1 MNTQNTPVH
10 MRLWHHE
17 FWLMSLANFL
27 MNMSVTMLI
36 PTMPLWLLSSE
47 RFSILEVSVVMGV
60 YGIGL
65 FSLGIFCSYL
75 VQRYRRNVVCLF
87 CVFMLSLLHISLYYV
102 NDAHS
107 EWIELR
113 LLLVLRLLIGA
124 LFSLAQM
131 VLMST
136 LVIDCS
142 ESFHRT
148 EANYASSWF
157 GRFALSLGPV
167 LGLVL
172 YYRHGFGFDS
182 VAIASALCLIMSFV
196 LIRLVSF
203 PFKAPDEDIPKC
215 SLDRFLLPVS
225 WPLSLN
231 LLLVSIPVGILMTT
245 VFFIE
250 FYTIMMAGFLLAIIA
265 QRVVFVN
272 AEPASEA
279 VCGIISLLVAL
290 LLRLFVPTLP
300 AAVMIAPVALGFAIG
315 IVCSRFQLYF
325 IKMSRHCQ
333 RGTSQSTF
341 FLSWEFGL
349 SIGLALGYC
358 LSVFYAIPHLNI
370 IVAICL
376 CLIATIMYLAFTHKW
391 YLGHKNR

>member
-1 MNTQNTPVH
+1 
-10 MRLWHHE
+10 
-17 FWLMSLANFL
+17 MSLANFL

-157 GRFALSLGPV
+157 GRFALSLGSW
-167 LGLVL
+167 
-172 YYRHGFGFDS
+172 FGPLLSPRLWFRFCGHSIGS
-182 VAIASALCLIMSFV
+182 VFNHVFCAYQAGV
-196 LIRLVSF
+196 
-203 PFKAPDEDIPKC
+203 
-215 SLDRFLLPVS
+215 
-225 WPLSLN
+225 
-231 LLLVSIPVGILMTT
+231 VSI
-245 VFFIE
+245 
-250 FYTIMMAGFLLAIIA
+250 
-265 QRVVFVN
+265 Q
-272 AEPASEA
+272 
-279 VCGIISLLVAL
+279 
-290 LLRLFVPTLP
+290 
-300 AAVMIAPVALGFAIG
+300 
-315 IVCSRFQLYF
+315 
-325 IKMSRHCQ
+325 
-333 RGTSQSTF
+333 GT
-341 FLSWEFGL
+341 
-349 SIGLALGYC
+349 
-358 LSVFYAIPHLNI
+358 
-370 IVAICL
+370 
-376 CLIATIMYLAFTHKW
+376 
-391 YLGHKNR
+391 